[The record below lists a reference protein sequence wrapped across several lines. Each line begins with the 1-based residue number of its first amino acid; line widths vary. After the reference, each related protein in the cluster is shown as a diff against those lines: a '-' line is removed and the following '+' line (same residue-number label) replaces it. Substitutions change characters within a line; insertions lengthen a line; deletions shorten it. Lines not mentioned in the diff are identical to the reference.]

1 MGKKRSDKN
10 DNFVDVCSMIFEQV
24 EKPKNLEMCKAIN
37 VYDNRYRVNIY
48 TRTYDP
54 LHEVDRIRITQS
66 YFCSVKD
73 NELNI
78 LF

>member
-1 MGKKRSDKN
+1 MDKKISN
-10 DNFVDVCSMIFEQV
+10 DDSFVDVCSMIFEQV
-24 EKPKNLEMCKAIN
+24 EKPKNLEICKAIN

-54 LHEVDRIRITQS
+54 LHGVDKIRITQS
-66 YFCSVKD
+66 YFCSVKN